1 MLMHR
6 LAWFGLS
13 LACIG
18 LLPADVSPSLASTP
32 APIELAQDELAQ
44 DIEER
49 VGQVNPNRPI
59 RIEILNAGDASVI
72 FSLTEPVSTQR
83 QLPPRGEIAFGTTH
97 TSFLPP
103 PVYLL
108 AYPETTEI
116 GVNLYVVSTANNVIE
131 IVVGEQISDIPGGR
145 ALTIEEDGSI
155 YIF

>member
-1 MLMHR
+1 MLIHR
-6 LAWFGLS
+6 LAWFGIS

-18 LLPADVSPSLASTP
+18 LLPANVSPSLASIP
-32 APIELAQDELAQ
+32 APIELAQGVED
-44 DIEER
+44 R

-59 RIEILNAGDASVI
+59 RIEILNAGDTSVI

-83 QLPPRGEIAFGTTH
+83 QLPPRGEISFGTTH

-103 PVYLL
+103 PIYLL

-116 GVNLYVVSTANNVIE
+116 GINLYVVSTANNVIE
-131 IVVGEQISDIPGGR
+131 IVVGEQISDIPGER
-145 ALTIEEDGSI
+145 ALAIEEDGSI

>member
-1 MLMHR
+1 MLIQR
-6 LAWFGLS
+6 LAWFGIS

-18 LLPADVSPSLASTP
+18 LLPAKVSPSLASSP
-32 APIELAQDELAQ
+32 APIELAQGV
-44 DIEER
+44 EEQ
-49 VGQVNPNRPI
+49 VGQVDPNRPI